1 MAGDQQNSLAWL
13 TVHFGLSS
21 GQAERLAQFA
31 DGLLHWQSRINLI
44 SQESMATL
52 WHRHVYDS
60 LQLMQFIEKAPGIC
74 VDLGSGGGFPA
85 IPLAIMGVG
94 LPGFE
99 MHMVESNRKK
109 AVFLGEMLRLSG
121 AKGGVHAC
129 RLEELAAEKISAAGR
144 AGIRYITARGFAPL
158 PKLLDWSAA
167 LVGKQTE
174 FLLLKGQDVEEE
186 LTAATKYWN
195 IEHVKHRSMS
205 DPGGCVLQITEIS
218 RA

>member
-1 MAGDQQNSLAWL
+1 MAGDRRNSLAGL
-13 TVHFGLSS
+13 TALFGLSPV
-21 GQAERLAQFA
+21 QVEKLAQFVDA
-31 DGLLHWQSRINLI
+31 LLHWQLRINLI
-44 SQESMATL
+44 SPESRAML

-60 LQLMQFIEKAPGIC
+60 LQLMRFIEGTPGIC

-85 IPLAIMGVG
+85 IPLAILGAN
-94 LPGFE
+94 LPGFQ

-121 AKGGVHAC
+121 AEGNIHAC
-129 RLEELAAEKISAAGR
+129 RLEALAAERITPAGR

-158 PKLLDWSAA
+158 PKLLDWSAG

-174 FLLLKGQDVEEE
+174 FLLLKGQDVEDE

-195 IEHVKHRSMS
+195 IDCIKHRSIS
-205 DPGGCVLQITEIS
+205 DPGGCVLQITEMS